1 MFDAHLHLQDAR
13 FDTCRDAVI
22 AAAAAAGVRGACCCG
37 AAPDDWKAVAAL
49 GRFPRSSFSILPA
62 FGAHPW
68 FADPLPP
75 DWMERLESFLALR
88 PDAPVGEIGLDGI
101 RARPSREIQRRVLV
115 AQLEIAV
122 RLRRPVVLHGAR
134 AWGELLAVLRP
145 LASRLP
151 GFVGHAFGGSSEV
164 LRDWVAL
171 GGFLSFAGTV
181 CNPMAAR
188 VRAAVAATPA
198 DRLLIETDAP
208 DGMPAGLEPEEAR
221 RSLKHGIPEGIN
233 HPALLTRVCRSVA
246 QLRKEPV
253 AATAE
258 LTRENALRFF
268 GVLRV
273 TS

>member
-22 AAAAAAGVRGACCCG
+22 AAAIAAGVRGACCCG
-37 AAPDDWKAVAAL
+37 TAPDDWKAVAAMDDS
-49 GRFPRSSFSILPA
+49 PRSPFSILPA
-62 FGAHPW
+62 FGVHPW

-75 DWMERLESFLALR
+75 DWIERLESFLALR
-88 PDAPVGEIGLDGI
+88 PNAPVGEIGLDGI
-101 RARPSREIQRRVLV
+101 RALPSREIQRRMLV
-115 AQLEIAV
+115 AQLEIAI

-151 GFVGHAFGGSSEV
+151 GFVGHAFGGSADV

-171 GGFLSFAGTV
+171 GGFLSFTGTV

-208 DGMPAGLEPEEAR
+208 DGMPAGGEPDGIWR
-221 RSLKHGIPEGIN
+221 RPDPGIPAGIN
-233 HPALLTRVCRSVA
+233 HPALLSQVCRSVA
-246 QLRKEPV
+246 QLRNEPV
-253 AATAE
+253 AATAG
-258 LTRENALRFF
+258 LTQENALRFF
-268 GVLRV
+268 G
-273 TS
+273 

>member
-1 MFDAHLHLQDAR
+1 MFDAHLHLQDTR

-22 AAAAAAGVRGACCCG
+22 AAAIAAEVRGACCCG
-37 AAPDDWKAVAAL
+37 TSPDDWDAVSVS
-49 GRFPRSSFSILPA
+49 GGFPRSPFSILPA
-62 FGAHPW
+62 FGVHPW
-68 FADPLPP
+68 YADPLPP

-101 RARPSREIQRRVLV
+101 RDLPSREIQRKVLV
-115 AQLEIAV
+115 AQLEMAI

-151 GFVGHAFGGSSEV
+151 GFVGHAFGGSAEV

-181 CNPMAAR
+181 CNPMATR
-188 VRAAVAATPA
+188 VRAAVSATPD

-208 DGMPAGLEPEEAR
+208 DMIPAGPKPEDDS
-221 RSLKHGIPEGIN
+221 RSLEHGIPEGVN
-233 HPALLTRVCRSVA
+233 HPALLLRVCRSVA
-246 QLRKEPV
+246 QLRNEPV
-253 AATAE
+253 AATAS
-258 LTRENALRFF
+258 LTQANALRFF
-268 GVLRV
+268 G
-273 TS
+273 S